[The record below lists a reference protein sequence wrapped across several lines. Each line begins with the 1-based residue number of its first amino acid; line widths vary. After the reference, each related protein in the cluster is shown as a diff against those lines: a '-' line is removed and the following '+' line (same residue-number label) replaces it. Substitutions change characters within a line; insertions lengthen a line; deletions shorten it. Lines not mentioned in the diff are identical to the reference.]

1 MDLDKIV
8 PLYNNINEQNDTLLS
23 ILIYKKTV
31 AEVLNYF
38 SAQLERARNITNPL
52 KKNIINNRL
61 YNFIKFVET
70 KYDNENMIINNIFLI
85 NDKILEYQLKESEIN
100 ILIEYDIIKLYMKF
114 DNVFHIDYFYDLLY
128 NLKFIYVMKVNSADC
143 IIYKC
148 NKNKEKKLSQ
158 QKISDFK
165 SIILLCDKIRLD
177 ETYKDIIYIIS
188 TSTPSTLNFNKGHD
202 PKNIIFIKNSIF
214 SRNEIYDLYE
224 KEIYKKNNIELE
236 KRMNELNNEKT
247 NTDLYVFGKL
257 KDVVKDYIETY
268 SIKELY
274 IEEKKIKRLKEIT
287 EADCLNFKI
296 IPIISLEEG
305 DIASVFIKNYNGILG
320 IKYF

>member
-8 PLYNNINEQNDTLLS
+8 SLYNNISEQNDTLLS

-31 AEVLNYF
+31 SEVLNYF
-38 SAQLERARNITNPL
+38 SAQLERSRNITNPL

-61 YNFIKFVET
+61 YNFIKLVET
-70 KYDNENMIINNIFLI
+70 KYDDENIIINNIFLI
-85 NDKILEYQLKESEIN
+85 NDKILEYPLKESEIN
-100 ILIEYDIIKLYMKF
+100 ILIEYDITKLYMKF

-128 NLKFIYVMKVNSADC
+128 NLKFIYVMKVNAADC

-148 NKNKEKKLSQ
+148 NKNKEKKICQ
-158 QKISDFK
+158 QKISDTK

-188 TSTPSTLNFNKGHD
+188 SSTTIFNKGQD
-202 PKNIIFIKNSIF
+202 LKNIILVKNSTF

-236 KRMNELNNEKT
+236 KRINELNNEKT

-274 IEEKKIKRLKEIT
+274 IEEKKIRRLKEIT

-305 DIASVFIKNYNGILG
+305 DIAAMFIKNYNGILG